1 MAMFYLTTRNVDCFH
16 VGSMQCLCISVCA
29 LAYLRCGNVFIGQG
43 LVMLH
48 RYLTPAGGLRFELM
62 VIALSLPR
70 MSVLLRRFKFKFI
83 SLAVLQSCNL
93 TL

>member
-1 MAMFYLTTRNVDCFH
+1 MLIVFMWALCNVYVSLCVRLPICD
-16 VGSMQCLCISVCA
+16 VEMCLS
-29 LAYLRCGNVFIGQG
+29 GQD

-48 RYLTPAGGLRFELM
+48 RYLTPAGGLRFEWM